1 MPVMGT
7 APETTQSADTR
18 MKRNRHAMLT
28 RPLIAM
34 IAALACCW
42 LIRAEAAEPSAP
54 GTDGNLVETRLR
66 ENLDFIQA
74 KPWPLPE
81 KSLSHAD
88 YMALLLLFKNEKVE
102 EANRLI
108 LAYCGADREH
118 EYVGKRV
125 SNDRNEGLLRIYL
138 MDRTRKLLT
147 PEASKAIEDYAWDLL
162 TKYSRGISKAIVDQA
177 TLTTFLIPNNG
188 QTNRWRRY
196 TLALQVVRK
205 AKQYGPNFKLDGV
218 PINSH
223 CLAWDKFWLH
233 FFQTFPKEGTDMDI
247 AHPASYGQCTVGVM
261 YDLYDLA
268 DNTEVRRLAGNFLT
282 LFWAEVA
289 SEFQPSTSERG
300 GMATTRWPHDKF
312 YQPFWARDLL
322 YCYHWHENKPASTF
336 LGNVLFL
343 TSGYRPPAIVSAIAR
358 NQDRG
363 SYLVTSRRPGW
374 IGYVGVENSVI
385 YDPYVH
391 PVILFDKHGDS
402 HFRRD
407 VYYTPDYALGTMS
420 TDPERNYISEL
431 ILTPMMGATFA
442 SAAQDRVTVTGTG
455 YYSVRAINGITGAA
469 VSIMARDPNAEFG
482 QGRFKSDGTK
492 VFISNGKL
500 WDNRV
505 EDKSG
510 WFFTRADNAYVAIRA
525 AAQGYR
531 VTDTTYVWLDRESVN
546 RRMAT
551 VPERDGYFLELN
563 DLWSPIVIQMGRAAD
578 YKGFESFCAAVKA
591 NRFEYQE
598 GKLTYSS
605 LAKDTYEVWAK
616 GAQLPRINGTTV
628 NLNPAKTFDSPF
640 LSMEHGSSKAVI
652 RYPGHKELVLGFNSN

>member
-1 MPVMGT
+1 
-7 APETTQSADTR
+7 
-18 MKRNRHAMLT
+18 MKPPSKLVLT
-28 RPLIAM
+28 LVFAS
-34 IAALACCW
+34 IAATN
-42 LIRAEAAEPSAP
+42 AAEPAAP
-54 GTDGNLVETRLR
+54 GADDSLVETRLR

-74 KPWPLPE
+74 NPWPLPE

-102 EANRLI
+102 EANRLV
-108 LAYCGADREH
+108 LAYCGADRTH
-118 EYVGKRV
+118 EYVGKKV
-125 SNDRNEGLLRIYL
+125 SNDRCEALLRIYL
-138 MDRTRKLLT
+138 MERTRKLLT

-162 TKYSRGISKAIVDQA
+162 TKYNAGISKAIVDQA

-205 AKQYGPNFKLDGV
+205 AKQYGPDFKLDGAT
-218 PINSH
+218 INAH
-223 CLAWDKFWLH
+223 CLAWDKFWIR
-233 FFQTFPKEGTDMDI
+233 FFQTFPKEGTDMDV
-247 AHPASYGQCTVGVM
+247 AHPGAYGQCTVGVM
-261 YDLYDLA
+261 YDLSDLA
-268 DNTEVRRLAGNFLT
+268 DNAEVRRLAGNFLT

-289 SEFQPSTSERG
+289 SEFQPTTGERG

-312 YQPFWARDLL
+312 RQPFWARDLL
-322 YCYHWHENKPASTF
+322 YCYHWHDNKPASTF

-343 TSGYRPPAIVSAIAR
+343 TSDYRPSEIFAALAR
-358 NQDRG
+358 NQERG
-363 SYLVTSRRPGW
+363 CYLVTSRRPGW
-374 IGYVGVENSVI
+374 IGYVGVENSVV
-385 YDPYVH
+385 YDPLVH
-391 PVILFDKHGDS
+391 PVILFGKHGDS

-407 VYYTPDYALGTMS
+407 VYYTPDYALGTMT
-420 TDPERNYISEL
+420 TDPERTYISEL
-431 ILTPMMGATFA
+431 ILTPVMGATFA
-442 SAAQDRVTVTGTG
+442 SGERDRVTVTGTG
-455 YYSVRAINGITGAA
+455 YYPVRAINGITGAA
-469 VSIMARDPNAEFG
+469 VSIVARDPNAEFG
-482 QGRFKSDGTK
+482 QGRFKSDGTR

-531 VTDTTYVWLDRESVN
+531 VTTNTYVWLDRESVN

-551 VPERDGYFLELN
+551 VPEKDGHFLELN

-578 YKGFESFCAAVKA
+578 HKSFEDFCDSVRA
-591 NRFEYQE
+591 NRFEYQD

-605 LAKDTYEVWAK
+605 LAKDAYEVWAK
-616 GAQLPRINGTTV
+616 GTQPPRINGTEV
-628 NLNPAKTFDSPF
+628 NLNPPRTFDSPF

-652 RYPGHKELVLGFNSN
+652 RYPGHKELVLDFTPAKAISSKP